1 MGRSNEGGKEFIM
14 NTEVGNYLELM
25 ADSLVKKGKKLE
37 EVLELTK
44 AQETLLSKEEFD
56 EKNFDNLINK
66 KSALIEEINK
76 LDEGFELTYN
86 RVREMI
92 KENPEAYRD
101 KIEKL
106 QNSIRTLVDKGVEI
120 EACERRNQIKFDLK
134 VSKGKDKIRSY
145 NLNSNA
151 VTKYYSN
158 MNGSVDG
165 TTYFVDKKK

>member
-25 ADSLVKKGKKLE
+25 ADSLVKKGRKLE

-56 EKNFDNLINK
+56 EENFDNLINK
-66 KSALIEEINK
+66 KSAL
-76 LDEGFELTYN
+76 
-86 RVREMI
+86 
-92 KENPEAYRD
+92 
-101 KIEKL
+101 
-106 QNSIRTLVDKGVEI
+106 I

>member
-1 MGRSNEGGKEFIM
+1 MGRSNEGGEEFMM

-25 ADSLVKKGKKLE
+25 ADSLVKKGRKLE

-44 AQETLLSKEEFD
+44 AQETLLNMENVNEED
-56 EKNFDNLINK
+56 FDNLINK
-66 KSALIEEINK
+66 KSTLIEEINK
-76 LDEGFELTYN
+76 LDEGFELIYN
-86 RVREMI
+86 RVREMV

-106 QNSIRTLVDKGVEI
+106 QNSIRILVDKGVEI

-134 VSKGKDKIRSY
+134 LSKGKDKVRSY
-145 NLNSNA
+145 NLSSNA
-151 VTKYYSN
+151 VAKYYSN
-158 MNGSVDG
+158 MNGSVEE

>member
-1 MGRSNEGGKEFIM
+1 M
-14 NTEVGNYLELM
+14 
-25 ADSLVKKGKKLE
+25 
-37 EVLELTK
+37 
-44 AQETLLSKEEFD
+44 
-56 EKNFDNLINK
+56 
-66 KSALIEEINK
+66 IEEINK

-120 EACERRNQIKFDLK
+120 EASERRNQIKFDLK